1 MKMDWK
7 ALGYQAKYQIIDN
20 QVTVIWENIDA
31 ISEAKSAA
39 EERTMFKNFLN
50 GIICRFKGHVLREA
64 GTCPYTGSTYDVCT
78 RCLIMIPI
86 QLAE

>member
-31 ISEAKSAA
+31 NSEAKSAA
-39 EERTMFKNFLN
+39 EERE
-50 GIICRFKGHVLREA
+50 REHV
-64 GTCPYTGSTYDVCT
+64 
-78 RCLIMIPI
+78 I
-86 QLAE
+86 